1 MIEINPQ
8 NPQQKLIS
16 KVVQILKS
24 GGVVAYP
31 TDTIYGIGCDIFNK
45 RAMEKIYR
53 IKGRDKKKPM
63 SFVCSD
69 LSHISQFAK
78 VSNYAYR
85 IMKRLLPGPYT
96 FVLEASSAV
105 PRIVSTKRKT
115 VGIRIPDSEIALSIV
130 RDLGNPIISTS
141 ANMSGE
147 NIISDPFQIEDLF
160 GSQLDAVIDGGNLSG
175 DPSTVIDLSGDAPEV
190 LRMGAGDTSWI
201 EE

>member
-16 KVVQILKS
+16 KEVQILKS

-190 LRMGAGDTSWI
+190 LRMGAGDTSWV

>member
-190 LRMGAGDTSWI
+190 LRMGAGDTSWV

>member
-1 MIEINPQ
+1 MIQINPE
-8 NPQQKLIS
+8 NPQKKLIN
-16 KVVQILKS
+16 KVVEILKE
-24 GGVVAYP
+24 GGVIAYP

-45 RAMEKIYR
+45 RAIEKIYR

-105 PRIVSTKRKT
+105 PKLVSTRRKT
-115 VGIRIPDSEIALSIV
+115 VGIRIPNSEIALSIV

-141 ANMSGE
+141 ANVSGE

-160 GSQLDAVIDGGNLSG
+160 GRQLDAVIDGGNLSG
-175 DPSTVIDLSGDAPEV
+175 DPSTVIDLSGVAPVV
-190 LRMGAGDTSWI
+190 LRVGAGDTSWV
-201 EE
+201 ED

>member
-1 MIEINPQ
+1 MIQINPE

-16 KVVQILKS
+16 KVVQVLKD

-96 FVLEASSAV
+96 FVLEASSSV
-105 PRIVSTKRKT
+105 PRLVSTKRRT

-160 GSQLDAVIDGGNLSG
+160 GSQLDAVIDGGKLSG
-175 DPSTVIDLSGDAPEV
+175 NPSTVIDLSGDAPAV
-190 LRMGAGDTSWI
+190 LRLGAGDTSWI
-201 EE
+201 EG